1 MGFIKKTRAIIITS
15 VLLCAIWAV
24 LTVVLLLHGN
34 VPNEN
39 GEEAYYYDGEI
50 AIVINGQPV
59 DFLGGQGPTHVDG
72 VILVPVR
79 AVFVMLGFDMNWSD
93 GDRITVLRNA
103 GYEVRI
109 AAGSDEM
116 TVNDVP
122 HPLDIPARH
131 MDNYRKMV
139 PLRSVLAAVGI
150 SMEWG
155 GNTGT
160 VTIECDSVPE
170 PVRASRAG
178 AWRTISVIGDER
190 FTERTQRALEL
201 IETESPRY
209 FALVLRYISSIHQS
223 DISGIVVSLSRP
235 IFLVC
240 NATSSASTT
249 SYASSIVHD
258 AVHAIQYDH
267 HYMRYHRVPSGV
279 YSGMEA
285 EMEALDIQIAFLKE
299 INAPQHEINSYI
311 NKRGTAWW

>member
-1 MGFIKKTRAIIITS
+1 MKFLKNTRAVIITS
-15 VLLCAIWAV
+15 VLLCVVWAV
-24 LTVVLLLHGN
+24 LTVVLLLNGN
-34 VPNEN
+34 VPNGN
-39 GEEAYYYDGEI
+39 GGDVYYDGDI

-59 DFLGGQGPTHVDG
+59 DFLGGQGPIHVDG

-93 GDRITVLRNA
+93 SDRITVLNRA
-103 GYEVRI
+103 GYEIRI

-122 HPLDIPARH
+122 HPLDIPARY

-150 SMEWG
+150 PMEWDK
-155 GNTGT
+155 NTGT
-160 VTIECDSVPE
+160 VTIECDSIPE
-170 PVRASRAG
+170 PVRASRMG
-178 AWRTISVIGDER
+178 AWRTINVIGDER
-190 FTERTQRALEL
+190 FTERTHRALAL
-201 IETESPRY
+201 IETESPVFY
-209 FALVLRYISSIHQS
+209 AFVLRYIGSIHQS

-240 NATSSASTT
+240 DATSSASTT
-249 SYASSIVHD
+249 SYAGSIVHD
-258 AVHAIQYDH
+258 AVHAMQYDH
-267 HYMRYHRVPSGV
+267 HYIRYHRVPSGV

-311 NKRGTAWW
+311 NKRGTTWW